1 MFAKRIIL
9 IVAIVIILFGATTFI
24 SQQVQ
29 LKNLQEERLAKQAQI
44 ERLTL
49 IRQTLLEELK
59 NADDLGY
66 IETIAREKFKMVK
79 PDEIIYVI
87 HGNND

>member
-1 MFAKRIIL
+1 MLGKRIVL
-9 IVAIVIILFGATTFI
+9 IVAIVIIIFGTTTFI

-29 LKNLQEERLAKQAQI
+29 LKNLQEERLAKRAEI

-49 IRQTLLEELK
+49 IRQTLLEELQ

-87 HGNND
+87 NGNNE